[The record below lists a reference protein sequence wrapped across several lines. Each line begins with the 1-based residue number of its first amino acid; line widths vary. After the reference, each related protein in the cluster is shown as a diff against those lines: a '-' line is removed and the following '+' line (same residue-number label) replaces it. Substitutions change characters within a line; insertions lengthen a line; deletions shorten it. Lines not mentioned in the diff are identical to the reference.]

1 MSLMSSSGGR
11 RPLLLR
17 QTTATTICFLVFI
30 SKLLISSLGARFQTV
45 SQRDQAQVCILPT
58 IPSLLRLPFSSIHT
72 QPPLLGLLLISEQL
86 IQLKSQYD
94 LTPGK
99 TLYLPIDVPKEPLG
113 LFGGLTPR
121 LQSIATLNSSGLYG
135 PGDRLIITLTYTS
148 IVKVIGTPT
157 LSMNTG
163 CFSSFCRVVEIQS
176 FNCSADIGMFGL
188 GIGSHYIQ
196 NIGVNTTT
204 DQFKHLLEQLPGV
217 YNVGIHFS
225 ESDER
230 DYSAGNRICSSRGEN
245 VTVMFNNVSFPLT
258 AGNVP
263 NMQFDVTNSRPDP
276 VNGLS
281 LGEGNKGFPGEVN
294 SGLAGVNP
302 PYIPTIT
309 FRENQPGLSANPGLA
324 RYLQGSG
331 TRTLLF
337 EYIAINGEYATT
349 LNVDHINYEPLV
361 YAPQYHGYIYR

>member
-1 MSLMSSSGGR
+1 MCSTVDQLS
-11 RPLLLR
+11 
-17 QTTATTICFLVFI
+17 TTKSYPISHPIFI
-30 SKLLISSLGARFQTV
+30 PISFFVLN
-45 SQRDQAQVCILPT
+45 
-58 IPSLLRLPFSSIHT
+58 
-72 QPPLLGLLLISEQL
+72 SEQL

-121 LQSIATLNSSGLYG
+121 LQSISTLNSSGLYG

-148 IVKVIGTPT
+148 IVNVIGTPT
-157 LSMNTG
+157 LIMNTG

-188 GIGSHYIQ
+188 QIGNQYIQ

-204 DQFKHLLEQLPGV
+204 DQFKHLLEQLSGV
-217 YNVGIHFS
+217 YNVGIHYS

-230 DYSAGNRICSSRGEN
+230 DYSAGNRICSSRGKN
-245 VTVMFNNVSFPLT
+245 VTVTFNNVSFPLT

-263 NMQFDVTNSRPDP
+263 NMQFDVTNSRPNP

-281 LGEGNKGFPGEVN
+281 QGEGNREFPGEIN

-309 FRENQPGLSANPGLA
+309 FRENQMGLSANPGLA
-324 RYLQGSG
+324 RYIRGSG
-331 TRTLLF
+331 TRTLMF
-337 EYIAINGEYATT
+337 EYIAVNGEYATT
-349 LNVDHINYEPLV
+349 LNVVGINYDPLV
-361 YAPQYHGYIYR
+361 YAPQYKGYIYRCDPDP